1 MTKGLILGIF
11 IIIAPHPAVGGP
23 GCISFPTCC
32 GTEVRVQETGRKNSS
47 TRAERATSADQP
59 ALKPPTILP
68 SRAAGS
74 EMLQTLH
81 LSLSIFL
88 HRRVVLSGVANNP
101 CQQWKVQC
109 FSSRVPCPW
118 PKHQLWC
125 LLPALL
131 AAPLALILDHS
142 KGFGVELGQHQWHVA
157 EEQEERAISA
167 SSWQSCP

>member
-1 MTKGLILGIF
+1 
-11 IIIAPHPAVGGP
+11 
-23 GCISFPTCC
+23 
-32 GTEVRVQETGRKNSS
+32 
-47 TRAERATSADQP
+47 
-59 ALKPPTILP
+59 
-68 SRAAGS
+68 
-74 EMLQTLH
+74 MLQTLH

-109 FSSRVPCPW
+109 FSSRAPCPW